1 MKKQFLVEI
10 EFEENEPELV
20 TATGIE
26 ICLEEMMDGYTK
38 GLIEDGWTVNVSE
51 VN

>member
-26 ICLEEMMDGYTK
+26 IMVEEMMNGYTE
-38 GLIEDGWTVNVSE
+38 GLIEDGWSVDVTE
-51 VN
+51 AE